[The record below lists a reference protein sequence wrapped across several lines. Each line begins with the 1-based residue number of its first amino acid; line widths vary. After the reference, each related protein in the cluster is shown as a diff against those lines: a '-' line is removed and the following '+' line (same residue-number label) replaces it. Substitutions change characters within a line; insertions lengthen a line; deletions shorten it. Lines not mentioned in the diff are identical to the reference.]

1 MTKSYHCTQIIS
13 YFLTLLNFGI
23 SVWFILTLNSLF
35 QNTESD
41 SYLQY
46 DYLSGVLI
54 RPYFILQIVTLSF
67 DIGYFILYLLLVFIF
82 CKTGGNEYDDNVLT
96 KSIRENKMS
105 NLFMEFLFTITV
117 KGIAL
122 GFGFFYI
129 IEVIIEA
136 KRIID
141 DKSNEQ
147 SDKQNEILNQLLLQ
161 SKILFGSLLFQMIY
175 ILICYISRFIS
186 GCCCED
192 NEHNKR
198 NKMNDK
204 KLLSEESL
212 LNEHSK

>member
-1 MTKSYHCTQIIS
+1 MTKSYHCSQTIS
-13 YFLTLLNFGI
+13 YILTLLNFGI

-35 QNTESD
+35 DNTESD

-54 RPYFILQIVTLSF
+54 RPYFILQIVALSF

-129 IEVIIEA
+129 IEAIIET
-136 KRIID
+136 KRIIE

-147 SDKQNEILNQLLLQ
+147 TDKQNEILKQLLFQ
-161 SKILFGSLLFQMIY
+161 CKILFATLLLQMIY
-175 ILICYISRFIS
+175 ILICYIVRFIS
-186 GCCCED
+186 GCCCD
-192 NEHNKR
+192 GNERNKR
-198 NKMNDK
+198 NNNK

-212 LNEHSK
+212 LNEHNK